1 MNETSPELH
10 QLQALWKLSWVK
22 CIDVKIE
29 EPRYY
34 YWYYPPEGPAP
45 VQDGVD
51 VGLVEVVGAAAEVVD
66 QGESA
71 EQRGEEDGV
80 RGVQQPPGPRRH
92 RHVQH
97 AEEAHQAVPGEV
109 LEVEVVAVG
118 VVECDPVH

>member
-1 MNETSPELH
+1 MS
-10 QLQALWKLSWVK
+10 KLRNPV
-22 CIDVKIE
+22 IITD
-29 EPRYY
+29 
-34 YWYYPPEGPAP
+34 YPPEGPAP

-66 QGESA
+66 QGESS

-118 VVECDPVH
+118 VVECDPVHWHGTTHDRDGL